1 MKKID
6 EEYRNIMDQANEYLY
21 NQKDESSC
29 VTSTVQSR
37 RWGWCSKE
45 HKRNRKKFKQK
56 QEELERQPT
65 ELKEK
70 CKMEIQVP
78 NDKFARE
85 GEKFKLSK
93 KEVLHI
99 PEAHSSSDP
108 DSVKSE

>member
-1 MKKID
+1 
-6 EEYRNIMDQANEYLY
+6 
-21 NQKDESSC
+21 
-29 VTSTVQSR
+29 
-37 RWGWCSKE
+37 
-45 HKRNRKKFKQK
+45 
-56 QEELERQPT
+56 
-65 ELKEK
+65 
-70 CKMEIQVP
+70 MEIQVP

>member
-1 MKKID
+1 M
-6 EEYRNIMDQANEYLY
+6 NICIIKRMNRHVY
-21 NQKDESSC
+21 NQEDEIDA
-29 VTSTVQSR
+29 R
-37 RWGWCSKE
+37 KNIKE
-45 HKRNRKKFKQK
+45 IEKKFKQK

-70 CKMEIQVP
+70 YKMEIQVS